1 MKTIVNNKAV
11 LAIACALGG
20 LLLGWVFFH
29 EGSKKQEAAHEG
41 HEHVDEHTIWTCA
54 MHPQI
59 RQNEPGN
66 CPICGME
73 LIPLDK
79 LTSGPNVVE
88 MSESAARLANILT
101 SKVSFMLPEK
111 EINLQGKVVLDET
124 RVGNQTVHIP
134 GRIEKLYVD
143 FTGEKVRKGQKL
155 ASIYSPELVNA
166 QKELLEAA
174 KSKNSNGLLYK
185 AARNK
190 LKQWKFTDAQINEIE
205 KKAEV
210 QEDLDI
216 LADMSG
222 IVLERKVAVG
232 DHVMGGGVLFTVAD
246 LSRVWVVFDAYEAD
260 IPWLKVGDEVDFTVG
275 AVPGKSFSGKIT
287 FIDPVINAKTRT
299 ASVRLEIPNSTGEL
313 KPEMFANATV
323 TAKLPIEEAYLTVP
337 KSAVMWT
344 GKRSVVYVAI
354 PESEK
359 PAYEFREVTLGP
371 DLGGYYI
378 IKDGLTEGDQ
388 VVTNGTFKVDAA
400 AQLAGKK
407 SMMNREVGDQSS
419 AMGDMEGMEEE
430 RFTVSGNCALCKKRI
445 ESAAMRVAGVKHAM
459 WNKDTKELMVHFDG
473 SKTNKQEIEKAIAAA
488 GHDTPDFKAPHGDY
502 KDLPECCQYTR
513 K

>member
-1 MKTIVNNKAV
+1 MKSIFNNKAV
-11 LAIACALGG
+11 LGISCVFAG

-29 EGSKKQEAAHEG
+29 ESTKKKESAHDG
-41 HEHVDEHTIWTCA
+41 HEHIDENTIWTCA

-59 RQNEPGN
+59 RQSEPGQ
-66 CPICGME
+66 CPICGMD

-79 LTSGPNVVE
+79 LTSGPSVVE
-88 MSESAARLANILT
+88 MSESAARLANIRT

-111 EINLQGKVVLDET
+111 EINLQGKVELDET

-174 KSKNSNGLLYK
+174 KSKNSNGLLYT

-205 KKAEV
+205 KKGEV
-210 QEDLDI
+210 REDLDI

-232 DHVMGGGVLFTVAD
+232 DHVMAGGVLFTMVD
-246 LSRVWVVFDAYEAD
+246 LSKVWVVFDAYEAD
-260 IPWLKVGDEVDFTVG
+260 IPWLQVGDKVDFTVG
-275 AVPGKSFSGKIT
+275 AVPGKAFSGKIT

-299 ASVRLEIPNSTGEL
+299 ASVRLEISNSRGEL
-313 KPEMFANATV
+313 KPEMFANGTV
-323 TAKLPIEEAYLTVP
+323 TAKLPIDEAYLTVP

-344 GKRSVVYVAI
+344 GKRSVVYLAI

-359 PAYEFREVTLGP
+359 PMFEFREVTLGP

-378 IKDGLTEGDQ
+378 VKEGISEGDE

-407 SMMNREVGDQSS
+407 SMMNREKGDMET
-419 AMGDMEGMEEE
+419 AMGDMEGMSEE

-445 ESAAMRVAGVKHAM
+445 ESAALGVLGVKHAM
-459 WNKDTKELMVHFDG
+459 WNKESKELMVHFDAT
-473 SKTNKQEIEKAIAAA
+473 KTNKKEIEKAIAAA
-488 GHDTPDFKAPHGDY
+488 GHDTPDFKASEGSY
-502 KDLPECCQYTR
+502 EDLPQCCRYTR